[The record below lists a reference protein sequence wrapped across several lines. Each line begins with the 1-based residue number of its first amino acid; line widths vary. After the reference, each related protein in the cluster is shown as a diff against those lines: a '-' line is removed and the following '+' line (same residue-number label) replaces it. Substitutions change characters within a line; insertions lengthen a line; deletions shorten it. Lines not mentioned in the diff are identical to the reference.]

1 MTTILA
7 FAFVLGVLIFV
18 HELGHFLMAR
28 RIGVRVLKF
37 SLGFGPRV
45 FGFTR
50 GDTEYCISAIPLG
63 GYVKMSGENPDDP
76 LTGQPDEF
84 LSKSKWQRFQVLL
97 MGPLMNLLLAVFVM
111 AGVLMRGAEVPSFQ
125 SKAPV
130 VGQVVPDS
138 PAQKAGIVRGDLITS
153 VAGRDVDTWEQFL
166 VLVGTRANRET
177 TLTILRD
184 GKEIKI
190 PVTPSP
196 QTKYEVG
203 DVGVL
208 PDVHP
213 HVQAVLPGAP
223 AATAGL
229 KSGDVIMRA
238 NGTLVILPKDLIDA
252 VSTKAN
258 EPVTLVVMRD
268 GNEQEVSV
276 TPEAN
281 KGRCPSLP
289 SGAGCIGISIAE
301 ETVKIKPG
309 FVEAMGMSLQ
319 RNYDSAK
326 LIFQTVGQLITREAS
341 TRQLMGPLAIAQL
354 SGESAQAGWIPL
366 LSLMASISL
375 NLGLLNLLPIPVLD
389 GGHIFIMALE
399 GAARRDFST
408 RVKEKMFL
416 AGFMLLLMLM
426 VTVIYN
432 DLTRIPLFERLMPWR

>member
-1 MTTILA
+1 LTTILA

-37 SLGFGPRV
+37 SLGFGPRI

-63 GYVKMSGENPDDP
+63 GYVKMAGENPDDP
-76 LTGQPDEF
+76 RTGQPDEF
-84 LSKSKWQRFQVLL
+84 LSKSKWQRFQVLI
-97 MGPLMNLLLAVFVM
+97 MGPAMNLLLAVVVM
-111 AGVLMRGAEVPSFQ
+111 AGVLMRGAEVPSYQ
-125 SKAPV
+125 SKVPV
-130 VGQVVPDS
+130 AGLVVRGS
-138 PAQKAGIVRGDLITS
+138 PAEKAGIRTGDRILK
-153 VAGRDVDTWEQFL
+153 VAGREVNTWDRFL
-166 VLVGTRANRET
+166 IAVGTRANRET
-177 TLTILRD
+177 PITLLRD
-184 GKEIKI
+184 GNELTVN
-190 PVTPSP
+190 VTPTP
-196 QTKYEVG
+196 QTKYEIG

-213 HVQAVLPGAP
+213 HVSTLLAGGP
-223 AATAGL
+223 ADQGGL
-229 KSGDVIMRA
+229 KAGDVIVRA
-238 NGTLVILPKDLIDA
+238 DGALIAFPKDLVDA

-258 EPVTLVVMRD
+258 QPVSLTVMRNGAQQD
-268 GNEQEVSV
+268 LIV

-289 SGAGCIGISIAE
+289 AGSGCIGIGIGE
-301 ETVKIKPG
+301 DTIKIKPG
-309 FVEAMGMSLQ
+309 PIDAIGMSFE
-319 RNYDSAK
+319 RNYESAK

-389 GGHIFIMALE
+389 GGHIFIMTLE
-399 GAARRDFST
+399 GLARRDFST

-416 AGFMLLLMLM
+416 AGFAVLLMLM

>member
-1 MTTILA
+1 LTTILA

-37 SLGFGPRV
+37 SLGFGPRI

-63 GYVKMSGENPDDP
+63 GYVKMAGENPDDP
-76 LTGQPDEF
+76 RTGQPDEF

-97 MGPLMNLLLAVFVM
+97 MGPAMNLLLAVVVM

-125 SKAPV
+125 SKAPL
-130 VGQVVPDS
+130 VGVVVPGS
-138 PAQKAGIVRGDLITS
+138 PAEKAGLHPGDRVLS
-153 VAGRDVDTWEQFL
+153 VAGRDVNTWEQL
-166 VLVGTRANRET
+166 LIAVGTRASRET
-177 TLTILRD
+177 PLTVLRD
-184 GKEIKI
+184 GKELTVS
-190 PVTPSP
+190 VTPTP

-203 DVGVL
+203 DVGLL
-208 PDVHP
+208 PDTHP
-213 HVQAVLPGAP
+213 HVNAVLPGSSAEK
-223 AATAGL
+223 AGL
-229 KSGDVIMRA
+229 KPQDLILAVDGSRITFPKELIEIISKKPNVPVRMTISRAGVTQDVMMTPQLDGKIGRIGI
-238 NGTLVILPKDLIDA
+238 NIGEDLTIIKPGPIDA
-252 VSTKAN
+252 V
-258 EPVTLVVMRD
+258 
-268 GNEQEVSV
+268 
-276 TPEAN
+276 
-281 KGRCPSLP
+281 
-289 SGAGCIGISIAE
+289 
-301 ETVKIKPG
+301 
-309 FVEAMGMSLQ
+309 GMSLQ

-341 TRQLMGPLAIAQL
+341 TRALMGPLAIAQL
-354 SGESAQAGWIPL
+354 SGESAQAGLIPL

-399 GAARRDFST
+399 GLARRDFST

-416 AGFMLLLMLM
+416 AGFAVLLMLM

-432 DLTRIPLFERLMPWR
+432 DLTRIAVFERLMPWR